1 MIYFTTIILYDVV
14 QKKFQQRHLAT
25 VAAVKGT
32 VAGSTTSSTTSSTKT
47 TGSGDLPVPPVRRIV
62 GAIAPVQPQPP
73 QRRPAGSGSGGDSV
87 VQVDVKGKVS
97 YKLNIL
103 FFAYIIII
111 KNNKLCSYYEC

>member
-25 VAAVKGT
+25 LAAVKGT

-47 TGSGDLPVPPVRRIV
+47 TGSGDLPVPPARRIV

-73 QRRPAGSGSGGDSV
+73 QRRTAGSGSGGDSV

-111 KNNKLCSYYEC
+111 KK